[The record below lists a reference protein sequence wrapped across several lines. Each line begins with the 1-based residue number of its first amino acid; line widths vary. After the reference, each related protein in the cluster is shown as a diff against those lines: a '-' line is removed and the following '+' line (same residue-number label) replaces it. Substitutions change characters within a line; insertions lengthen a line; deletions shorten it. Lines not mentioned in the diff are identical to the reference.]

1 MAHRVFRADRRALA
15 SALAADPQLLYS
27 LYVSSGE
34 DSEGYYCKGLS
45 KGKIRE
51 ADVKDSDWLSG
62 TILRK
67 DHL

>member
-15 SALAADPQLLYS
+15 SALAADPELLHS

-34 DSEGYYCKGLS
+34 DSEGYYCKGLC
-45 KGKIRE
+45 KGKICE
-51 ADVKDSDWLSG
+51 ADVKDINWLSG